1 MTVDQREEG
10 SVPTPSRVR
19 LRLPRR
25 PRLLRWEKP
34 TKHSASM
41 IVVATLVVTL
51 GGGATALAATW
62 ATGDSTTHDTA
73 SNAAATSSF
82 AGSPGRTP
90 ATAAPAPTANPV
102 ELSTRPQHLINGTL
116 LVSDVHALSPHQAK
130 ALKHLSGV
138 QRTQWVAAGHTKV
151 DGHKAFVVGVRPA
164 SFRAWT
170 PKLTA
175 KSNALWRSIGSGELT
190 ASFDMGHNA
199 KLPLGQTV
207 PVHARTTRPVRI
219 GAFASVGMA
228 GVDAVVDS
236 FQAHQI
242 GLVRHSGML
251 ISAPHA
257 DPLQLRREVRSILG
271 KHARAELLRQ
281 VVISRAAGEYLTNN
295 QITAF
300 LAAASSR
307 LGKPYVWGATGPN
320 SFDCSG
326 LVQWSLAHAG
336 IRMPRVS
343 QEQFL
348 TGPHIPYAD
357 ARPGD
362 LLFWHYD
369 PTDQQDVDHVA
380 IYAGKGM
387 MLVAPHTGENVQYV
401 PVPLNDFAGVVRIDP
416 AVASQIA

>member
-1 MTVDQREEG
+1 M
-10 SVPTPSRVR
+10 PTPRRVR
-19 LRLPRR
+19 LALSRR
-25 PRLLRWEKP
+25 PRLLRWERPAKNS
-34 TKHSASM
+34 TSM
-41 IVVATLVVTL
+41 IIVAALVVTL

-62 ATGDSTTHDTA
+62 SDDGS
-73 SNAAATSSF
+73 SSPAATSDTAALS
-82 AGSPGRTP
+82 AASQGRTP
-90 ATAAPAPTANPV
+90 ATAAPRP
-102 ELSTRPQHLINGTL
+102 STMPNEPSSRPQHLVDGTL
-116 LVSDVHALSPHQAK
+116 LVSDKHPLSGHQAA
-130 ALKHLSGV
+130 ALRHLSGV
-138 QRTQWVAAGHTKV
+138 RQTQWVAAGPTKI
-151 DGHKAFVVGVRPA
+151 DGHRAFVVGVRPA
-164 SFRAWT
+164 TFRPWT

-175 KSNALWRSIGSGELT
+175 RSNALWQSIGRGELT

-207 PVHARTTRPVRI
+207 PVHAHTTRLVRI

-228 GVDAVVDS
+228 GVDGVVDAY
-236 FQAHQI
+236 QGRQI

-251 ISAPHA
+251 ISAPQA
-257 DPLQLRREVRSILG
+257 DPLQLRREVESILG
-271 KHARAELLRQ
+271 SHARAELLRQ
-281 VVISRAAGEYLTNN
+281 VVIARNAGEFLSNS
-295 QITAF
+295 QISAF

-307 LGKPYVWGATGPN
+307 LGKPYVWGATGPDA
-320 SFDCSG
+320 FDCSG

-343 QEQFL
+343 QEQYL
-348 TGPHIPYAD
+348 TGPHLPYAD

-369 PTDQQDVDHVA
+369 PTDVSDIDHVA

-401 PVPLNDFAGVVRIDP
+401 PVPLNEFAGVVRIDP

>member
-1 MTVDQREEG
+1 MTLAV
-10 SVPTPSRVR
+10 
-19 LRLPRR
+19 
-25 PRLLRWEKP
+25 LLVL
-34 TKHSASM
+34 A
-41 IVVATLVVTL
+41 L

-62 ATGDSTTHDTA
+62 AGDGS
-73 SNAAATSSF
+73 SQSAAARVAVSSSPSAAGQGSSTSS
-82 AGSPGRTP
+82 PGTP
-90 ATAAPAPTANPV
+90 PTTAAPTPSTTPT
-102 ELSTRPQHLINGTL
+102 ETSSRPKHLINGTL
-116 LVSDVHALSPHQAK
+116 LVSQKRALTRHQAHALRA
-130 ALKHLSGV
+130 LSGV
-138 QRTQWVAAGHTKV
+138 DTTQWVAAGHTRV
-151 DGHKAFVVGVRPA
+151 DGHPAFVVGVKPA
-164 SFRAWT
+164 SFRSWT

-175 KSNALWRSIGSGELT
+175 RSNALWSSIGRGELT

-207 PVHARTTRPVRI
+207 PVHAHATKLVRI

-236 FQAHQI
+236 YEGRQI
-242 GLVRHSGML
+242 GLVPRSGIL
-251 ISAPHA
+251 ISAPQA
-257 DPLQLRREVRSILG
+257 DPLQLRRQVEAVLG
-271 KHARAELLRQ
+271 SHARAELLRQ
-281 VVISRAAGEYLTNN
+281 VVITRQAGEYLTNK
-295 QITAF
+295 QISAF
-300 LAAASSR
+300 LAAAASR
-307 LGKPYVWGATGPN
+307 VGKPYVWGATGPD

-326 LVQWSLAHAG
+326 LVMWSLARAG

-369 PTDQQDVDHVA
+369 PTDHQDVDHVA

>member
-1 MTVDQREEG
+1 
-10 SVPTPSRVR
+10 VPTPSRPR

-41 IVVATLVVTL
+41 IAVATLVVTL
-51 GGGATALAATW
+51 GGGATAIAATW
-62 ATGDSTTHDTA
+62 DHAGTSRTTVSPA
-73 SNAAATSSF
+73 AAATLTG
-82 AGSPGRTP
+82 ASPGHTP
-90 ATAAPAPTANPV
+90 VTASPTPTTIPFEA
-102 ELSTRPQHLINGTL
+102 STRPGHLIDGTL
-116 LVSDVHALSPHQAK
+116 LVSENHALTRHQAK
-130 ALKHLSGV
+130 ALHHLTGV
-138 QRTQWVAAGHTKV
+138 RRTQWVAAGRTKV
-151 DGHKAFVVGVRPA
+151 DGHPAFVLGVKPA

-175 KSNALWRSIGSGELT
+175 KSNALWQSIGHGELT
-190 ASFDMGHNA
+190 TSFDMGHNA

-207 PVHARTTRPVRI
+207 PVHARSTSPVRI

-228 GVDAVVDS
+228 GVDGVVDTREA
-236 FQAHQI
+236 QQI

-251 ISAPHA
+251 ISAPQV
-257 DPLQLRREVRSILG
+257 DPLALRRQVESILG

-281 VVISRAAGEYLTNN
+281 VVISRDAGEFLTNN
-295 QITAF
+295 QISAF

-307 LGKPYVWGATGPN
+307 VGKPYVWGATGPN
-320 SFDCSG
+320 AFDCSG
-326 LVQWSLAHAG
+326 LVQWSLARAG
-336 IRMPRVS
+336 VRMPRVS

-348 TGPHIPYAD
+348 TGPHLPYAD

-369 PTDQQDVDHVA
+369 PTDHSDVDHVA
-380 IYAGKGM
+380 IYAGRGM

>member
-1 MTVDQREEG
+1 
-10 SVPTPSRVR
+10 
-19 LRLPRR
+19 
-25 PRLLRWEKP
+25 
-34 TKHSASM
+34 M

-51 GGGATALAATW
+51 GGGATAIAANWAGGGSRPAADTVASMSAASVPSGEQGRTS
-62 ATGDSTTHDTA
+62 ATG
-73 SNAAATSSF
+73 
-82 AGSPGRTP
+82 SPIET
-90 ATAAPAPTANPV
+90 
-102 ELSTRPQHLINGTL
+102 STRPQHLINGTM
-116 LVSDVHALSPHQAK
+116 LVSVKGALTRHQASR
-130 ALKHLSGV
+130 LHQLSGV
-138 QRTQWVAAGHTKV
+138 RRTEWVAAGHTNV
-151 DGHKAFVVGVRPA
+151 DGHRAFVVGVKPA

-175 KSNALWRSIGSGELT
+175 KSNALWQSIGRGELT

-207 PVHARTTRPVRI
+207 PVRAHKTHPVRI

-228 GVDAVVDS
+228 GVDGVVDS
-236 FQAHQI
+236 YQGRQI
-242 GLVRHSGML
+242 GLVRHSGIL
-251 ISAPHA
+251 ISAPKA
-257 DPLQLRREVRSILG
+257 DPLELRRQVKSILG
-271 KHARAELLRQ
+271 KHSRAELLRQ
-281 VVISRAAGEYLTNN
+281 VVISRAAGEYLTNS
-295 QITAF
+295 QISAF
-300 LAAASSR
+300 LTAASSR
-307 LGKPYVWGATGPN
+307 VGMPYVWGATGPN

-326 LVQWSLAHAG
+326 LVQWSLARAG

-348 TGPHIPYAD
+348 TGPHISYAD

-369 PTDQQDVDHVA
+369 PTDRADVDHVA

>member
-1 MTVDQREEG
+1 
-10 SVPTPSRVR
+10 VPTPPRPR

-41 IVVATLVVTL
+41 IAVATLIVTL

-62 ATGDSTTHDTA
+62 DHAGSSRTTVST
-73 SNAAATSSF
+73 AAAASLTGS
-82 AGSPGRTP
+82 SPGRTP
-90 ATAAPAPTANPV
+90 ATAPPTPSTIPFEA
-102 ELSTRPQHLINGTL
+102 STRPRHLIDGTL
-116 LVSDVHALSPHQAK
+116 LVSENHALSRHQTK
-130 ALKHLSGV
+130 ALHHLPGV
-138 QRTQWVAAGHTKV
+138 RRTQWVAAGPTKV
-151 DGHKAFVVGVRPA
+151 DGHRGFVVGVKPA

-175 KSNALWRSIGSGELT
+175 RSNALWQSIGRGELT
-190 ASFDMGHNA
+190 TSFDMGHNA
-199 KLPLGQTV
+199 RLPLGQTV
-207 PVHARTTRPVRI
+207 PVHARTTSPVRI

-228 GVDAVVDS
+228 GVDGVVDTH
-236 FQAHQI
+236 QAQQI

-251 ISAPHA
+251 ISAPKA
-257 DPLQLRREVRSILG
+257 DPLALRRQVESILG

-281 VVISRAAGEYLTNN
+281 VVISREAGEFLTNN
-295 QITAF
+295 QISAF

-307 LGKPYVWGATGPN
+307 VGKPYVWGATGPN
-320 SFDCSG
+320 AFDCSG
-326 LVQWSLAHAG
+326 LVQWSLARAG

-348 TGPHIPYAD
+348 TGPHLPYAD

-369 PTDQQDVDHVA
+369 PTDHSDVDHVA
-380 IYAGKGM
+380 IYAGRGM

>member
-1 MTVDQREEG
+1 
-10 SVPTPSRVR
+10 VPTPSRPR

-25 PRLLRWEKP
+25 PRLLRWESP

-41 IVVATLVVTL
+41 ITVATLVVTL

-62 ATGDSTTHDTA
+62 DHAGSARTTVSTA
-73 SNAAATSSF
+73 PAATLTG
-82 AGSPGRTP
+82 ASPGRTP
-90 ATAAPAPTANPV
+90 ATASPSP
-102 ELSTRPQHLINGTL
+102 STIPFEASSRPRRLIDGTL
-116 LVSDVHALSPHQAK
+116 LVSQRHALTRHQAK
-130 ALKHLSGV
+130 ALHHLSGV
-138 QRTQWVAAGHTKV
+138 RRTQWVAAGRTKV
-151 DGHKAFVVGVRPA
+151 DGHPAFVVGVWPA

-175 KSNALWRSIGSGELT
+175 NSNPLWQSIGRGELT
-190 ASFDMGHNA
+190 TSFDMGHNA

-207 PVHARTTRPVRI
+207 PVRARTTSPVRI

-228 GVDAVVDS
+228 GVDGVVDT
-236 FQAHQI
+236 QAAQQI
-242 GLVRHSGML
+242 GLPRHSGML

-257 DPLQLRREVRSILG
+257 DPLALRRQVESILG
-271 KHARAELLRQ
+271 KHARAELLRR
-281 VVISRAAGEYLTNN
+281 VVITRDAGEFLTNN
-295 QITAF
+295 QISAF

-307 LGKPYVWGATGPN
+307 VGKPYVWGATGPN

-326 LVQWSLAHAG
+326 LVQWSLARAG

-348 TGPHIPYAD
+348 TGPHLPYAD

-369 PTDQQDVDHVA
+369 PTDHFDIDHVA
-380 IYAGKGM
+380 IYAGRGM

-416 AVASQIA
+416 AIASQIA